1 MSTAE
6 SSNPKIIDLIN
17 KKEDGSKPFVSIE
30 FFPPRTETG
39 VKNLYARME
48 RMKASIDPLFSD
60 VTWGAGGSTADL
72 TVDIAKQLKKTGHV
86 ANMHMTCTNM
96 EKDGDPKKAVH
107 SALETA
113 KNNGIVNIVALRG
126 DPAHG
131 QEEWTAADGGFTC
144 ALDLVE
150 YIRENFGSD
159 FGISVAGYPEGHPNA
174 ISLVEDPSTMSESE
188 KGRSSTDDEGKVY
201 TCLDDDYKKEMDYLK
216 KKIDAGADFIITQM
230 FFDTKVF
237 GTFVE
242 DCKKWG
248 INCPVVP
255 GLMCINA
262 YAGFVKMTKFCKTR
276 VPTELRAKMDSL
288 KDDPDAIKAFG
299 IEFGI
304 QMCQDLTEI
313 GVHVLHFYTL
323 NLEKTTYG
331 ILDGLGYN
339 VSGSADDSDEKTMI
353 AKGSAW
359 ARVGDK
365 VKTTEG
371 VEGTVTAIESDG
383 TATIEFEGETPTVTL
398 KKEEYSKVF

>member
-1 MSTAE
+1 MS
-6 SSNPKIIDLIN
+6 SNDPNPKIIDLIK
-17 KKEDGSKPFVSIE
+17 KKEAGSKPFVSIE
-30 FFPPRTETG
+30 FFPPRTDAG
-39 VKNLYARME
+39 VKNLYARMG
-48 RMKASIDPLFSD
+48 RMKESINPLFSD

-72 TVDIAKQLKKTGHV
+72 TLEIAQQLRETGHV

-96 EKDGDPKKAVH
+96 EKDGDPKAAVR

-113 KNNGIVNIVALRG
+113 KQNGILNIVALRG
-126 DPAHG
+126 DPAAG
-131 QEEWTAADGGFTC
+131 QEEWKAADGGFTC

-150 YIRENFGSD
+150 YIREYFGSG

-174 ISLVEDPSTMSESE
+174 ISLVEDPSTMTESE
-188 KGRSSTDDEGKVY
+188 KARSSTEGGKVF

-242 DCKKWG
+242 DCRKWG
-248 INCPVVP
+248 ITCPIVP

-262 YAGFVKMTKFCKTR
+262 YGGFCKMTKFCKTR
-276 VPTELRAKMDSL
+276 VPTDLRAKMDSL
-288 KDDPDAIKAFG
+288 KDDPEAVKAFG

-304 QMCQDLTEI
+304 QMCQDLIEI
-313 GVHVLHFYTL
+313 GVDVLHFYTL

-331 ILDGLGYN
+331 ILSGLGYEVKGDAN
-339 VSGSADDSDEKTMI
+339 DNDAQTMV

-359 ARVGDK
+359 ARVGDT
-365 VKTTEG
+365 VKTAHG
-371 VEGTVTAIESDG
+371 VGIVQAIESDG
-383 TATIEFEGETPTVTL
+383 SATIEFEGETPTATL